1 MPAFLTQ
8 WSALED
14 LDLRSSGALTDLDA
28 LSGLKALQKIRIRGA
43 TIKRDAWP
51 ASLKDSLDTR

>member
-1 MPAFLTQ
+1 LTFLAAWT
-8 WSALED
+8 ALED

-28 LSGLKALQKIRIRGA
+28 LTGLRALKKIRIRGA